1 MSSWS
6 CSLARSV
13 IFVCH
18 SLPEKPL
25 QLYLKYTN
33 WKAYP
38 FSVASSSWSSIPVA
52 YRDRES
58 PCPRSPLHKSAP
70 TPFHEEAEGNRRKRC
85 RPRFRF
91 GDRSEGDHII
101 PIVVI
106 EAVVGTSCIFSRWI
120 FPRPEKPQRETA
132 TDTISRAFGITT
144 KPSASRKAE
153 IFRPSRCACIAKTA
167 RRKMKL

>member
-1 MSSWS
+1 MRFATIAGRKICTSYNFELRKKILAKGLSPQRFD
-6 CSLARSV
+6 SLALRHPSRLSQSRSCIGTV
-13 IFVCH
+13 NRRARV
-18 SLPEKPL
+18 
-25 QLYLKYTN
+25 
-33 WKAYP
+33 
-38 FSVASSSWSSIPVA
+38 
-52 YRDRES
+52 
-58 PCPRSPLHKSAP
+58 SPLHKSAP